1 MVIKSFC
8 HFCCLATT
16 FKVLLSEKKKNFYRS
31 QVIFRMFFLSWMQSL
46 CAHVTSSSSSLR
58 PPTALVARDEAAA
71 CGSWYQGC
79 VEVGGAASQPPATL

>member
-31 QVIFRMFFLSWMQSL
+31 QVIFRMFFFILDAVTLRTCHLILIQSP
-46 CAHVTSSSSSLR
+46 